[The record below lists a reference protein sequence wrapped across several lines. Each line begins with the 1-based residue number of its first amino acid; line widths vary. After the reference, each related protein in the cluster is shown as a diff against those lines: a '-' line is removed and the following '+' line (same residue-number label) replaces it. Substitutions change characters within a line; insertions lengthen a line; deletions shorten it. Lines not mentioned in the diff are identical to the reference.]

1 MTARDTAERMVNV
14 VLALG
19 FILLALGTLSGLF
32 SLSQRYSLS
41 TQAMLIVFGFVLVI
55 IGVLASRLF
64 GKVVG

>member
-41 TQAMLIVFGFVLVI
+41 GQAILIVFGFVLVI